1 MGIYVS
7 THLVSIYYIYTVI
20 KKCVSRCHFF
30 LLTCS
35 KHTDKHAHT
44 LLHGYIHR
52 CSQSFGDRHPLS
64 STPTQMG
71 SIPHALNHQWKRRPP
86 QNYHVAGA
94 WSNQWLHVCR
104 SQTDLLTFSPLDS
117 HRSPGNPSLTP
128 TPPRSTFP
136 LLSVEHLHRPTSP
149 AYLTHIERPDS
160 APELLVV
167 LSVIDKGGQ
176 IEIQAERLHKHSWT
190 VCVFLSVVT
199 GWDKG
204 WMDAWTTIWQT
215 CNS

>member
-1 MGIYVS
+1 MSLFFCWLAANIQINTHTHFYTDIYIDAANHLETDILCPLLQHKWGQSHTHS
-7 THLVSIYYIYTVI
+7 TTNE
-20 KKCVSRCHFF
+20 R
-30 LLTCS
+30 
-35 KHTDKHAHT
+35 
-44 LLHGYIHR
+44 
-52 CSQSFGDRHPLS
+52 GD
-64 STPTQMG
+64 
-71 SIPHALNHQWKRRPP
+71 PP

-94 WSNQWLHVCR
+94 WSNQWLHVCS

>member
-1 MGIYVS
+1 MQPIIWRQ
-7 THLVSIYYIYTVI
+7 T
-20 KKCVSRCHFF
+20 
-30 LLTCS
+30 
-35 KHTDKHAHT
+35 
-44 LLHGYIHR
+44 
-52 CSQSFGDRHPLS
+52 S
-64 STPTQMG
+64 SVLYSNTNGVNPTRTQPPM
-71 SIPHALNHQWKRRPP
+71 QEETP

-94 WSNQWLHVCR
+94 WSNQWLHVCS

-215 CNS
+215 CSSWRQRTGWRIIVGTDTDLIKSTWKITCKKRQA